1 MTDQGTSAAP
11 VVLIT
16 GCSSGIGLATARRFA
31 AEGFRVHASMRRPEQ
46 GQALRE
52 EAARQGWAVAT
63 PALDVTSDDSVTAA
77 VSGVLAETGG
87 RLDVLVNNAAY
98 YLFGPI
104 EETSPDELRAQ
115 FETNVIGVLRVTR
128 AVLPAMRARG
138 GGAVINLSSVSGRV
152 VVPITGPYH
161 ASKFALEAMTEAL
174 RYELL
179 PSGIRVV
186 AIEPGSYASDLHTK
200 QQQVRESKRAASPY
214 ADLMRTYDKLSAG
227 IPRGAPDAVVD
238 AIFRAAT
245 QRRPRLRWAMGPN
258 SLSGTLGRRLCP
270 DFIYELVVRIA
281 FKLKRK

>member
-1 MTDQGTSAAP
+1 VTDEATNTAP

-46 GQALRE
+46 GVALRQ
-52 EAARQGWAVAT
+52 EAERQGWAVAT
-63 PALDVTSDDSVTAA
+63 PPLDVTSDASVTAA
-77 VSGVLAETGG
+77 VSALLNQTGG
-87 RLDVLVNNAAY
+87 RIDVLVNNAAY
-98 YLFGPI
+98 YCFGPV

-138 GGAVINLSSVSGRV
+138 GGAVVNLSSVSGRV
-152 VVPITGPYH
+152 VVPVTGPYH
-161 ASKFALEAMTEAL
+161 ASKFALEALTEAL

-179 PSGIRVV
+179 PSGIRV
-186 AIEPGSYASDLHTK
+186 ACIEPGTYRSDLHTK
-200 QQQVRESKRAASPY
+200 QQRVRESERPGSPY
-214 ADLMRTYDKLSAG
+214 ADLMRTYEKLSAG
-227 IPRGAPDAVVD
+227 LPRGAPDAVVE

-270 DFIYELVVRIA
+270 DFIYELAIRIA